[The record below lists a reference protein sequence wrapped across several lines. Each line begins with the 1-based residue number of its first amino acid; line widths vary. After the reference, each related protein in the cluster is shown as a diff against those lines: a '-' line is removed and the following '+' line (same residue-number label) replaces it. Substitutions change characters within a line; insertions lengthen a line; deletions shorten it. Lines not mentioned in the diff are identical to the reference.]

1 MNKFEDFIFT
11 DALSNK
17 LKWWLETTTISPLC
31 FYGNPGN
38 GKTSFAKFISNTKG
52 DSVLYEDC
60 NEVKSS
66 FKQMF
71 ERISSFA
78 RTFSLLSDDKDWDKV
93 LVLDE
98 FHNLT
103 ATQMDY
109 FKVPFEQWSESG
121 IQIIVCCNTGKRL
134 PIQKTLTPALISRL
148 ELISF
153 DTAISDRDELTVKV
167 LNKFPQLSEHTVHNL
182 LPDYRKITKQ
192 TKLYKTD
199 ALVHF
204 TNLINT
210 PTVLP
215 PKKVK
220 HVSETHEL
228 VFDE

>member
-1 MNKFEDFIFT
+1 
-11 DALSNK
+11 
-17 LKWWLETTTISPLC
+17 
-31 FYGNPGN
+31 
-38 GKTSFAKFISNTKG
+38 
-52 DSVLYEDC
+52 
-60 NEVKSS
+60 
-66 FKQMF
+66 
-71 ERISSFA
+71 
-78 RTFSLLSDDKDWDKV
+78 
-93 LVLDE
+93 
-98 FHNLT
+98 
-103 ATQMDY
+103 
-109 FKVPFEQWSESG
+109 
-121 IQIIVCCNTGKRL
+121 
-134 PIQKTLTPALISRL
+134 L